1 MILNAS
7 LSTFQECKAEK
18 ALKALAKLTLPKC
31 VVRRNNQIQE
41 INVNELTVG
50 DILLLKEGDS
60 VAADIRLIKTS
71 SLLIDESSLTG
82 ESIAVLKDEDVVLT
96 DTTPLAEQ
104 KNMAFMS
111 TSVLSGNG
119 EGIVTNI
126 GMNTQ
131 IGKIASLLDK
141 KKKTTSPL
149 QKKL

>member
-1 MILNAS
+1 M
-7 LSTFQECKAEK
+7 
-18 ALKALAKLTLPKC
+18 
-31 VVRRNNQIQE
+31 
-41 INVNELTVG
+41 
-50 DILLLKEGDS
+50 
-60 VAADIRLIKTS
+60 
-71 SLLIDESSLTG
+71 
-82 ESIAVLKDEDVVLT
+82 T

-149 QKKL
+149 QKKYEIWLEDKKQFWINGETYHVYEGKKVFLCVCVTVAQLAVS